1 MLILV
6 LLIDV
11 FGPRKQVRV
20 LALEPHLI
28 ILLLPLKLGNTCILH
43 QLLLVPKVYVI
54 LVQPTI
60 EVPEEAPDLIC

>member
-11 FGPRKQVRV
+11 FGPREQIRV

-28 ILLLPLKLGNTCILH
+28 GCLLPLKLRNTCILH
-43 QLLLVPKVYVI
+43 QLLLVPEIYVI

-60 EVPEEAPDLIC
+60 EVPEKASDLSC